1 MQHPLQNHIQINVY
15 TPSTDLSCLMASVF
29 FSFSSQV
36 SLSSAISFSDIY
48 NQDKKKTLLKA
59 LSSKATEQAIEKK
72 KCDFVNIRKNKM
84 KKAPLSKSSLIVQI
98 GG

>member
-48 NQDKKKTLLKA
+48 NQDQKDTFK
-59 LSSKATEQAIEKK
+59 SSVLEGYWASNREK
-72 KCDFVNIRKNKM
+72 KCDFINVRKNKM
-84 KKAPLSKSSLIVQI
+84 KKVPFSKIRLIVQI

>member
-1 MQHPLQNHIQINVY
+1 
-15 TPSTDLSCLMASVF
+15 MASVF

>member
-48 NQDKKKTLLKA
+48 NQDQKDT
-59 LSSKATEQAIEKK
+59 
-72 KCDFVNIRKNKM
+72 F
-84 KKAPLSKSSLIVQI
+84 KSSVLE
-98 GG
+98 GY

>member
-1 MQHPLQNHIQINVY
+1 
-15 TPSTDLSCLMASVF
+15 MATVF

-48 NQDKKKTLLKA
+48 NQDQENTFK
-59 LSSKATEQAIEKK
+59 SSIHEGYWASNREK
-72 KCDFVNIRKNKM
+72 KCDFINITKNKM
-84 KKAPLSKSSLIVQI
+84 KKAPMPKVSLIVQI

>member
-48 NQDKKKTLLKA
+48 SQDQKDT
-59 LSSKATEQAIEKK
+59 
-72 KCDFVNIRKNKM
+72 F
-84 KKAPLSKSSLIVQI
+84 KSSILE
-98 GG
+98 GY